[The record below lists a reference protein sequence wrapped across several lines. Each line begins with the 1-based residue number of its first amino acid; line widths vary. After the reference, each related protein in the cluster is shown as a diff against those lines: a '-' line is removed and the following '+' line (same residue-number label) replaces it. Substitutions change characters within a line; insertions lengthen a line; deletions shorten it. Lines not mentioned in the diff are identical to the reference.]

1 MRFPIVNFG
10 GKSTSTWGASQSS
23 EENHKAP
30 SFGSELSLPSF
41 SFLHLIPEES
51 EFSNHGDG
59 DIDKGRPLLPLGDN
73 LDEARQLPTSTLTAL
88 PSSTSF
94 VKKYGELISLL
105 LTLFAVIFVVI
116 MSIYLAYESAR
127 VGQFEWTTFL
137 SATPI
142 VMATIPISIHEIIMH
157 LQNYYMPDVQKY
169 VVRILWMVPIY
180 SIQSWLALRVQP
192 SIMAYVEPFRDLYEA
207 YALASFVYFL
217 IDILGGEARLA
228 QILKQK
234 DAKYGQHAAHI
245 KLLSCQQIK
254 DWEMGE
260 EFLTGVKKG
269 VLSFII
275 LKCLAAFLIVICK
288 IGGVYGEGTID
299 TKHAF
304 MYIAAILSLS
314 LSWALNC
321 LLKLFHATRE
331 ELTCPKDWHP
341 IGKFLCIKGVIFF
354 TFWQGIAI
362 AIIMSCANIHE
373 IGSWDA
379 HRIKKEAQDLLV
391 VIEMFA
397 FAIAH
402 RYTFSHKEYMY
413 RPVNITNNP
422 DDSELGHCYD
432 KNNSFF
438 THDSDDQE
446 QAQKG
451 QRMWSRQLSRPMNFL
466 DAVKSSHIP
475 KETYK
480 DLKRFSKETV
490 YSGKRENSISRSND

>member
-1 MRFPIVNFG
+1 MWFPIGNFG
-10 GKSTSTWGASQSS
+10 GKSTSILGASQSS
-23 EENHKAP
+23 HDNNNVTN
-30 SFGSELSLPSF
+30 FGSGLSVPSF
-41 SFLHLIPEES
+41 SFLHLIPEED
-51 EFSNHGDG
+51 EISNSGDNI
-59 DIDKGRPLLPLGDN
+59 DDKGRPFLLLSDDV
-73 LDEARQLPTSTLTAL
+73 DEERHLLTSTLSAL

-94 VKKYGELISLL
+94 VKRYGEFISFLL
-105 LTLFAVIFVVI
+105 AIFAVIFGLI
-116 MSIYLAYESAR
+116 MLIYFAYESAR

-142 VMATIPISIHEIIMH
+142 VMITIPISIHEIIMH

-180 SIQSWLALRVQP
+180 SIQSWLALRVKP

-207 YALASFVYFL
+207 YVLASFVYFL

-234 DAKYGQHAAHI
+234 DAKYGKHAAHI
-245 KLLSCQQIK
+245 KWMSCNQIK

-260 EFLTGVKKG
+260 EFLMGVKKG
-269 VLSFII
+269 VLFFVII
-275 LKCLAAFLIVICK
+275 KCLAAFLIVILK
-288 IGGVYGEGTID
+288 IGGVYGDGTVD

-304 MYIAAILSLS
+304 IYIAAILSLS

-321 LLKLFHATRE
+321 LLKLFYATRE
-331 ELTCPKDWHP
+331 ELTYPKDWHP

-373 IGSWDA
+373 IGTWDA
-379 HRIKKEAQDLLV
+379 YRIKKEAQDLLV
-391 VIEMFA
+391 VIEMLG

-402 RYTFSHKEYMY
+402 RYTFTHKEYIY
-413 RPVNITNNP
+413 RPVTP
-422 DDSELGHCYD
+422 MHHADDYD
-432 KNNSFF
+432 NSDDNDQHYSFF
-438 THDSDDQE
+438 AKNSADQE
-446 QAQKG
+446 HGQQEQK
-451 QRMWSRQLSRPMNFL
+451 MWSRQLSRPMNFF
-466 DAVKSSHIP
+466 DAIKSSHIP

-490 YSGKRENSISRSND
+490 YSGK